1 MNIRPAILIIQDN
14 KILTMQYRYGD
25 TDVYNL
31 PGGNVEFGET
41 MSDTLAREMVEE
53 LNIEVTVNELIAIG
67 EVFFPEKKKHTL
79 HALFKGKI
87 INGDPIINPAETS
100 ALAVK
105 WLNIN
110 DLPNINLYPNITN
123 TIVKYLNNQL
133 DNPYIGQINQQWF

>member
-25 TDVYNL
+25 ADVYNL

-53 LNIEVTVNELIAIG
+53 LNIEVTVNELITIG
-67 EVFFPEKKKHTL
+67 EVFFPENKKHTL

-133 DNPYIGQINQQWF
+133 ENPYIGQINQQWF

>member
-25 TDVYNL
+25 ADVFNL

-41 MSDTLAREMVEE
+41 MSDTLAREMGEE
-53 LNIEVTVNELIAIG
+53 LNLQVAVGEMITIG

-79 HALFKGKI
+79 HAIFKGEI
-87 INGDPIINPAETS
+87 IEGEPTINPSETS
-100 ALAVK
+100 ALNIK
-105 WLNIN
+105 WIDIQQLS
-110 DLPNINLYPNITN
+110 NINLYPNISDS
-123 TIVKYLNNQL
+123 ILKYLNNQL